1 MTRRNERGRT
11 LEGRLRQGVVG
22 VLLGWGVATAA
33 PAAELADPYELTVWS
48 RVLFTEQGLPRQIE
62 VQDEGHP
69 EQFLRNVE
77 QRLASLKIDPPQRD
91 GIPQTLRTGV
101 WMRLAVQPQTGAG
114 ALVTVVGR
122 GMAPLPLKRYFASAP
137 RDVSG
142 TGGWEGEVEGVCH
155 VGPAGR
161 CVAIEVNALPGLPES
176 VRRFMRV
183 SLEGWQFEPPQ
194 IGGSPVE
201 ASYRLALRL
210 NTMDSVPEDF
220 REDKFWRLQRQR

>member
-91 GIPQTLRTGV
+91 GVPQTLRTGV

-137 RDVSG
+137 G
-142 TGGWEGEVEGVCH
+142 TSVAQG
-155 VGPAGR
+155 AGR
-161 CVAIEVNALPGLPES
+161 VRWKGCAAWVRPGAA
-176 VRRFMRV
+176 
-183 SLEGWQFEPPQ
+183 
-194 IGGSPVE
+194 SP
-201 ASYRLALRL
+201 SR
-210 NTMDSVPEDF
+210 
-220 REDKFWRLQRQR
+220 